1 MVKVGDLIRI
11 TYMDE
16 EPHYAGKE
24 GVVEFIDS
32 LGQIHG
38 SWGGCALIPSI
49 DSFVIVKRGE

>member
-11 TYMDE
+11 IYMDD
-16 EPHYAGKE
+16 EPLYDGKE

-38 SWGGCALIPSI
+38 SWGGCALIPRV
-49 DSFVIVKRGE
+49 DSFEIVKRGE